1 MKIAILDDY
10 AGVAKD
16 VGGFDRIE
24 GAEVSVFRDTLTD
37 QSALVDRLLDFDVVC
52 LMRERTPFPAQL
64 IERLPQLKLLVTSG
78 PRNLSIDLKA
88 ASARG
93 LVVCGTESRK
103 TTTSEFAMLLI
114 LASSRELIAEHQSM
128 QESGWQ
134 RGLGRDLHGLSL
146 GLIGLGKIGTQ
157 MAKLGQAF
165 GMTVNAWST
174 NLTAEACE
182 AQNVTWQPDLK
193 TLMSASDVVS
203 IHLVLSDRSRGLV
216 DAAALGAM
224 RERAILVNTSRGPI
238 VNQDDLLNGMKQGR
252 PWKAALDVYDVEP
265 LPVDSGLRDGEL
277 VSSGRLLLSPH
288 LGYVTEQTWS
298 IFYTQ
303 TVDAILAWQQNKP
316 IRVLNA

>member
-10 AGVAKD
+10 AAVAKD

-24 GAEVSVFRDTLTD
+24 GAVVSVFKDTITD
-37 QSALVDRLLDFDVVC
+37 QAALVDRLGDFDVIC
-52 LMRERTPFPAQL
+52 LMRERTPFPATL
-64 IERLPQLKLLVTSG
+64 IEQLPKLKLLVTSG
-78 PRNLSIDLKA
+78 PRNLSIDLQA
-88 ASARG
+88 ASAQG
-93 LVVCGTESRK
+93 VVVCGTESRK

-114 LASSRELIAEHQSM
+114 LASSRELISEHQSM
-128 QESGWQ
+128 QQSGWQ
-134 RGLGRDLHGLSL
+134 SGLGRDLNGLSL
-146 GLIGLGKIGTQ
+146 GLIGLGKIGSQ

-174 NLTAEACE
+174 NLKAEACE

-193 TLMSASDVVS
+193 SLMAASDVVS

-216 DAAALGAM
+216 DATALSAM

-238 VNQDDLLNGMKQGR
+238 VNQDDLLKGMKQGK

-265 LPVDSGLRDGEL
+265 LPADSGLRDGEL
-277 VSSGRLLLSPH
+277 VSSGRMLLSPH

-303 TVDAILAWQQNKP
+303 TVDAIMAWQQDRP
-316 IRVLNA
+316 IRVLNG